1 MRVLGLSEV
10 RPRPRRVAVGQFDGV
25 HLGHREVIADN
36 GTVLT
41 FEPHPASVV
50 KRAAAP
56 KLLTSFARKAELI
69 ESLGVQELVVVP
81 FDAEFAALT
90 PRAFIER
97 VLVGRLA
104 ATSVSVGVNFRFGH
118 GALGDANALLA
129 DQRFQTRVVELVE
142 VDGAPVSSSRIRALL
157 GAGEVQPAARLLGY
171 NFVLQGAV
179 VPGDKRGRQLGFPTA
194 NIVPD
199 PQLICP
205 GHGVYACRVGEHIAA
220 VNVGV
225 RPTFGSGLETLVEV
239 FVLDFDGDLYGQ
251 QLSVEFVARLRDE
264 RRFADA
270 GELIEQMRRDVEHTR
285 ELLGSLLT

>member
-1 MRVLGLSEV
+1 MRVLGLNEV

-41 FEPHPASVV
+41 FEPHPATVV

-69 ESLGVQELVVVP
+69 ESLGVEELVVVP
-81 FDAEFAALT
+81 FDAQFASLT

-97 VLVGRLA
+97 VLVGSLA
-104 ATSVSVGVNFRFGH
+104 ASSVSVGVNFRFGH
-118 GALGDANALLA
+118 GALGDVSALVA
-129 DQRFQTRVVELVE
+129 DQRFQARVVDLVQI
-142 VDGAPVSSSRIRALL
+142 DGAPVSSSRIRTLL
-157 GAGEVQPAARLLGY
+157 AGGEVQPAARLLGY
-171 NFVLQGAV
+171 NFVLRGVV
-179 VPGDKRGRQLGFPTA
+179 VPGDQRGRQLGFPTA

-199 PQLICP
+199 PQLVRP
-205 GHGVYACRVGEHIAA
+205 GHGVYACRVGEHMAA
-220 VNVGV
+220 VNVGA

-239 FVLDFDGDLYGQ
+239 FVLDYDGDLYGQ

-270 GELIEQMRRDVEHTR
+270 GELVEQMRRDVERTR